1 MLTYITNSAHYKEV
15 PSRVLY
21 VKESLWIGTTDIKD
35 L

>member
-1 MLTYITNSAHYKEV
+1 MLTYITNSAHYEEV

-21 VKESLWIGTTDIKD
+21 MNEPLRIGTIDIKY